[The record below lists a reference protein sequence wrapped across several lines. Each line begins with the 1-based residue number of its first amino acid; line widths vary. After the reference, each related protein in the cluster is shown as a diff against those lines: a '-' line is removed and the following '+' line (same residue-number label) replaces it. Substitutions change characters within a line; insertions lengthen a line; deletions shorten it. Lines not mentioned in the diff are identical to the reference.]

1 MLLGKC
7 FVHFKYLYFCCR
19 NWELTTAWDGVQV
32 RVPVKFVVG
41 ELDIVYTTPGA
52 KEYVHNGGFK
62 KDVPFLEEVVLIQ
75 DAGHF
80 VSQERAEEIN
90 AHIYDFIKKF

>member
-1 MLLGKC
+1 M
-7 FVHFKYLYFCCR
+7 
-19 NWELTTAWDGVQV
+19 TAAWTEVQV
-32 RVPVKFVVG
+32 KVPVKFIVG
-41 ELDIVYTTPGA
+41 ELDMVYTTPGI

-62 KDVPFLEEVVLIQ
+62 KDVPLLEEIVVIE

-80 VSQERAEEIN
+80 INQERAEEIN